1 MKKKEKTK
9 RQTNKNKKEKKEE
22 NARVKGGE
30 KDIDRDFFTERENET
45 GKSTREKMSI
55 PLLPKNKEKREIEIL
70 MKEKQRE
77 GGGGGEQGEI
87 KIECGI
93 FCFPSIRQFRFSP
106 LLSCYKTSVIP
117 FIPTFSV

>member
-1 MKKKEKTK
+1 MKKK
-9 RQTNKNKKEKKEE
+9 RKNKKTNKQKQKRKKKEE

-55 PLLPKNKEKREIEIL
+55 PLLPKKKEKREIEIL

-77 GGGGGEQGEI
+77 
-87 KIECGI
+87 
-93 FCFPSIRQFRFSP
+93 
-106 LLSCYKTSVIP
+106 
-117 FIPTFSV
+117 

>member
-9 RQTNKNKKEKKEE
+9 RQTNKNKKEE

-77 GGGGGEQGEI
+77 GGRG
-87 KIECGI
+87 
-93 FCFPSIRQFRFSP
+93 
-106 LLSCYKTSVIP
+106 
-117 FIPTFSV
+117 